1 MSKKLFFIKAIIF
14 IVLPCMGMNDE
25 AQPQILDK
33 LEELFSAKH
42 KITQENF
49 DKAMNAVRN
58 RPAGGEYLAEK
69 ISSKLS
75 GFVNQELSTDEWGQ
89 EVQKA
94 YYAVLKDVG
103 GFTAKAMEMTHPI
116 EDIIIATIWAIPS

>member
-25 AQPQILDK
+25 TQPQILDK

-103 GFTAKAMEMTHPI
+103 GFMVKAMEMTHPI
-116 EDIIIATIWAIPS
+116 EDIIMATIWAIPS

>member
-25 AQPQILDK
+25 TQPQILDK

-103 GFTAKAMEMTHPI
+103 GFMAKAMKMTHPI
-116 EDIIIATIWAIPS
+116 EDIIMATIWAIPS